1 MTDPFLASAGAAAQ
15 LLRRR
20 EISSRELTE
29 LLLDRIDS
37 VNPRI
42 NAVVELDRTGALTAA
57 AAADERIAH
66 GGDLGPLHGV
76 PMTVK
81 DAFDVT
87 GLHTT
92 WGNPAFR
99 EYRAA
104 ADTAVVRRLRGAGAI
119 IIGKSNVHFMLADF
133 GQSANELYGR
143 TNNPWD
149 VGRTP
154 GGSTGGGAAALAAGL
169 SFLEYGSDL
178 VGSIRIPAAFCGVY
192 GLKPTATIVP
202 LDGFQPPGAPAVIS
216 PLASQNAL
224 GPLARTADDLRIA
237 LVATAGPLSPAGL
250 ATRWTL
256 PAPRHR
262 RLADFRVGVALD
274 DPNAPVAGDVAA
286 ALSDAVD
293 ALASAGAA
301 IVPGWP
307 DGVDAGKVHEAFG
320 FQIGLFFAFQEST
333 DADGPAEPFATLP
346 ELVRRERERLALCAV
361 WDRYFEQV
369 DVLVCPTNFT
379 AAFPHDD
386 RPFPERT
393 IETPEGPRPYAAQSF
408 WIAPATLAGLPA
420 VAAPVGLT
428 AAGLPVGLQVIGP
441 RYEDDTVITFA
452 GLLADVIGGY
462 RPPPS

>member
-1 MTDPFLASAGAAAQ
+1 MTDPLFGSAGAAAQ

-29 LLLDRIDS
+29 LLLARIDS

-42 NAVVELDRTGALTAA
+42 NAVVELDRTGALAAA
-57 AAADERIAH
+57 AAADEMTAH

-99 EYRAA
+99 DHRAV
-104 ADTAVVRRLRGAGAI
+104 ADTAVVHRLRRAGAI
-119 IIGKSNVHFMLADF
+119 IVGKSNVHFMLADF

-202 LDGFQPPGAPAVIS
+202 LDGFQPPGPPAVIS
-216 PLASQNAL
+216 PLAAQTVL
-224 GPLARTADDLRIA
+224 GPLARCADDLRTA
-237 LVATAGPLSPAGL
+237 LVATAGPSSPAGL
-250 ATRWTL
+250 AIHWAL

-262 RLADFRVGVALD
+262 RLADFRVGVVLD

-286 ALSDAVD
+286 ILSAAVD
-293 ALASAGAA
+293 ALARAGAQ

-307 DGVDAGKVHEAFG
+307 DGVDAGRVHEAFG
-320 FQIGLFFAFQEST
+320 FQIGLFFAFHEP
-333 DADGPAEPFATLP
+333 ADGGPPEPFATLP
-346 ELVRRERERLALCAV
+346 ELFRRERERLDCCAA

-369 DVLVCPTNFT
+369 DVLLCPATFT
-379 AAFPHDD
+379 TAFPHDD
-386 RPFPERT
+386 RPFAERT
-393 IETPEGPRPYAAQSF
+393 IDTPEGPRPYAAQSF
-408 WIAPATLAGLPA
+408 WIAPASLAGLPA
-420 VAAPVGLT
+420 VSAPAGRTV
-428 AAGLPVGLQVIGP
+428 AGLPAGLQIIGP
-441 RYEDDTVITFA
+441 RYEDDTAITFA
-452 GLLADVIGGY
+452 ALLADVAGGY
-462 RPPPS
+462 QPPPS